1 MDKLQMLSNM
11 FDKVVKMFL
20 GFLENHEL
28 ISEKTKKEIEAKI
41 NPNKRIF
48 YILLVMVGIYFI
60 LSVVNAIFS
69 FPVILIVSVLL
80 GTYISSS
87 K

>member
-20 GFLENHEL
+20 GLLENHEL

-41 NPNKRIF
+41 NTN
-48 YILLVMVGIYFI
+48 
-60 LSVVNAIFS
+60 
-69 FPVILIVSVLL
+69 
-80 GTYISSS
+80 
-87 K
+87 